1 MGLIEEMTTLQ
12 QKKRGGKVPRN
23 PSDNCGLLDAYT
35 TNDANI
41 AVGEI
46 GLEKRNPHVFDDRQ
60 KPISKKNKNR
70 KKREQEKI
78 RSQTEGRGS
87 ESVEERETFETGA
100 TDEVVDSWE
109 DIQDVG
115 ASDSQPP
122 PPPQFVI
129 NAKAVEEQRKP
140 KEL

>member
-1 MGLIEEMTTLQ
+1 M
-12 QKKRGGKVPRN
+12 K
-23 PSDNCGLLDAYT
+23 
-35 TNDANI
+35 
-41 AVGEI
+41 EI

-109 DIQDVG
+109 DIQVQLE
-115 ASDSQPP
+115 SVYLQKLS
-122 PPPQFVI
+122 
-129 NAKAVEEQRKP
+129 
-140 KEL
+140 

>member
-1 MGLIEEMTTLQ
+1 MSQ
-12 QKKRGGKVPRN
+12 
-23 PSDNCGLLDAYT
+23 
-35 TNDANI
+35 
-41 AVGEI
+41 EI

-109 DIQDVG
+109 DIQVQLE
-115 ASDSQPP
+115 SVHLQKLS
-122 PPPQFVI
+122 
-129 NAKAVEEQRKP
+129 
-140 KEL
+140 